1 MLDAR
6 DGQEDT
12 ATELPRQPITKRT
25 TNYLEK
31 IFNFVSKQA
40 GNAGEWN
47 NN

>member
-12 ATELPRQPITKRT
+12 ATELPRQLIIKRT

-31 IFNFVSKQA
+31 IFNFVSKQ